1 MTMTHQESQ
10 SFATTTPTASPGW
23 RCLTAADLDA
33 LVASY
38 GRLPLTLNGQP
49 GLQVRFVRNAGG
61 RVVAVDVSPAA
72 PLSAG
77 SESRP

>member
-1 MTMTHQESQ
+1 MPRLEFQH
-10 SFATTTPTASPGW
+10 FATTGTTASPSW

-49 GLQVRFVRNAGG
+49 GLQVRFVRNEGG
-61 RVVAVDVSPAA
+61 RVVAVDVSPVA
-72 PLSAG
+72 PVTPA
-77 SESRP
+77 ESRP

>member
-1 MTMTHQESQ
+1 MNRLDFQ
-10 SFATTTPTASPGW
+10 SLATTATTAAPGW

-72 PLSAG
+72 PLTG